1 MKFTKWKK
9 SLSNIRYNLGYF
21 LILSKNVYTY
31 MILTLVLHAL
41 GWITLVGIFHP
52 DTTTMLITLYLVIS
66 SIVLIVCRMINRSI
80 NIFSDPSIF
89 ETDSGNPLSRF
100 IGGKYIYENF
110 PKMHHLKSDLVRDM
124 VHNGYGYTWR
134 NGVSLSDLEEAFRE
148 VYAQSICNRKYIKYR
163 YQLAKWI
170 YGECRELGYSTYISS
185 EMVSVA
191 FGGIKSK
198 FFDILLLNIILR
210 TDNDVA
216 IGKYNDL
223 MSRMNG
229 HNDKES

>member
-9 SLSNIRYNLGYF
+9 SLSNLKYNLGYF

-31 MILTLVLHAL
+31 MILTLVLHVL
-41 GWITLVGIFHP
+41 GWIILVGIFRP
-52 DTTTMLITLYLVIS
+52 DTTTMLITLCLVVS
-66 SIVLIVCRMINRSI
+66 SIALIVLRILNRSI
-80 NIFSDPSIF
+80 NTFSDPTIF

-100 IGGKYIYENF
+100 VGGKYIYENF

-124 VHNGYGYTWR
+124 VNNGYGYTWR
-134 NGVSLSDLEEAFRE
+134 NGVSLSDIEEAFCE
-148 VYAQSICNRKYIKYR
+148 VYTQSICNRKYIKYR

-191 FGGIKSK
+191 FGGIRSK
-198 FFDILLLNIILR
+198 FFSSLLLNIILR
-210 TDNDVA
+210 VDNDVA
-216 IGKYNDL
+216 TGKYNNL
-223 MSRMNG
+223 MSRING
-229 HNDKES
+229 HNEKES

>member
-1 MKFTKWKK
+1 MKSTKWKK
-9 SLSNIRYNLGYF
+9 SLSNLRYDLGYF
-21 LILSKNVYTY
+21 IILSKNVYTY

-41 GWITLVGIFHP
+41 GWIILVGIFRP
-52 DTTTMLITLYLVIS
+52 DTITMLITLYLIIT
-66 SIVLIVCRMINRSI
+66 SIVLIVCRILNRSI
-80 NIFSDPSIF
+80 NTFSDPSIF
-89 ETDSGNPLSRF
+89 EPDSGNPLSRF

-124 VHNGYGYTWR
+124 VNNGYGYTWR
-134 NGVSLSDLEEAFRE
+134 NEVSLSDIEDAFRE
-148 VYAQSICNRKYIKYR
+148 VYAQNTYNRKYIKYR

-191 FGGIKSK
+191 FGGIKSR
-198 FFDILLLNIILR
+198 FFSSLLLNIILR
-210 TDNDVA
+210 VDNDVA
-216 IGKYNDL
+216 TGKYNDL

>member
-1 MKFTKWKK
+1 MKSTKWKK
-9 SLSNIRYNLGYF
+9 SLSNLRYDLGYF
-21 LILSKNVYTY
+21 IILSKNVYTY

-41 GWITLVGIFHP
+41 GWIILVGIFRP
-52 DTTTMLITLYLVIS
+52 DTITMLITLYLIIT
-66 SIVLIVCRMINRSI
+66 SIVLIVCRILNRSI
-80 NIFSDPSIF
+80 NTFSDPSIF
-89 ETDSGNPLSRF
+89 EPDSGNPLSRF

-124 VHNGYGYTWR
+124 VNNGYGYTWR
-134 NGVSLSDLEEAFRE
+134 NEVSLSDIEDAFRE
-148 VYAQSICNRKYIKYR
+148 VYAQNTYNRKYIKYR

-191 FGGIKSK
+191 FGGIKSR
-198 FFDILLLNIILR
+198 FFSSLLLNIILR
-210 TDNDVA
+210 VDNDVA
-216 IGKYNDL
+216 TGKYNDL
-223 MSRMNG
+223 MSRING

>member
-1 MKFTKWKK
+1 MKSTKWKK
-9 SLSNIRYNLGYF
+9 SLSNLRYDLGYF
-21 LILSKNVYTY
+21 IILSKNVYTY

-41 GWITLVGIFHP
+41 GWIILVGIFRP
-52 DTTTMLITLYLVIS
+52 DTITMLITLYLIIT
-66 SIVLIVCRMINRSI
+66 SIVLIVCRILNRSI
-80 NIFSDPSIF
+80 NTFSDPSIF
-89 ETDSGNPLSRF
+89 EPDSGNPLSRF

-124 VHNGYGYTWR
+124 VNNGYGYTWR
-134 NGVSLSDLEEAFRE
+134 NEVSISDIEDAFRE
-148 VYAQSICNRKYIKYR
+148 VYAQNTYNRKYIKYR

-191 FGGIKSK
+191 FGGIKSR
-198 FFDILLLNIILR
+198 FFSSLLLNIILR
-210 TDNDVA
+210 VDNDVA
-216 IGKYNDL
+216 TGKYNDL
-223 MSRMNG
+223 MSRING